1 MQIEDIRNMRYLSS
15 TYIVIMRRGIFCM
28 KLTINKKLNILIL
41 VCILLLA
48 AILSATNF
56 YSKKSDLLEGAQ
68 EKLIS
73 DLQLSYQFLEAKV
86 PGEWQI
92 VDGDLHKGDIN
103 MVGNIEIVDRI
114 GELTEGDKSTIFQY
128 DTRVSTNVMEDGERA
143 VNTKVA
149 EDVAKVVLE
158 QKERFIGR
166 ANVVG
171 EWYLTAYEPLLNS
184 KDEVIGI
191 WFVGVSESP
200 YIDIAVSSMI
210 RDIGVS
216 LVVSLV
222 IVLILTFF
230 TRRSIIVP
238 LIKLKDTANEV
249 ADLNLAT
256 PIFKSKGKDEIA
268 ELTKAFK
275 QMQDRLIEVVTNMSN
290 SSNHVAESAHVL
302 EGISKQTSDSANQ
315 INVTM
320 NEVATG
326 SSTQSD
332 EVKTIMTMMDKTVEE
347 VAGGL
352 YKITDTVQSAQVSSE
367 IARKGEEAIYKA
379 ITHLRQVMQTVATS
393 MESLHRLG
401 ARSEEIGSIV
411 TVITSIADQTNLLA
425 LNAAIEAARAGE
437 HGKGFAVVADEVRK
451 LAEQS
456 NVSAGQITDLI
467 NSMQTETSFTINT
480 MEHNLVEMKEQVS
493 LVNLGGTALGE
504 IVEKVGETEKDVEQL
519 KQVFEYINQNALQVQ
534 GLIKDISAIIEG
546 SAASTQE
553 VAAIVEEQFATIEE
567 MTASSDELARIA
579 DELRGNVNKFKI

>member
-1 MQIEDIRNMRYLSS
+1 M
-15 TYIVIMRRGIFCM
+15 
-28 KLTINKKLNILIL
+28 IL
-41 VCILLLA
+41 VCILSLA
-48 AILSATNF
+48 AILSASNF
-56 YSKKSDLLEGAQ
+56 YSKKSDLLESAQ

-92 VDGDLHKGDIN
+92 VDGQLYKGDVN
-103 MVGNIEIVDRI
+103 MVGNVEIVDRI
-114 GELTEGDKSTIFQY
+114 GELTEGDRSTIFQY

-149 EDVAKVVLE
+149 EDVAQVVLE
-158 QKERFIGR
+158 QGERFVGR

-171 EWYLTAYEPLLNS
+171 EWYLTAYEPIMDS

-191 WFVGVSESP
+191 WFVGVSEKP

-210 RDIGVS
+210 KDVGISLAVS
-216 LVVSLV
+216 VV
-222 IVLILTFF
+222 IVFIFTFF
-230 TRRSIIVP
+230 TRRNIVVP

-249 ADLNLAT
+249 ANLNLVA
-256 PIFKSKGKDEIA
+256 PIFNPKGKDEIA
-268 ELTKAFK
+268 ELARSFK
-275 QMQDRLIEVVTNMSN
+275 QMQNRLIEVATNMSN
-290 SSNHVAESAHVL
+290 SSNQVAESAHVL
-302 EGISKQTSDSANQ
+302 EEISKRTSDSANQ
-315 INVTM
+315 ISATI

-332 EVKTIMTMMDKTVEE
+332 EVRNIVTMMDKTVEE
-347 VAGGL
+347 VATAL
-352 YKITDTVQSAQVSSE
+352 HKVTDTVQSAQASSE
-367 IARKGEEAIYKA
+367 IARQGEEAIHKA
-379 ITHLRQVMQTVATS
+379 ITHLQQVMQTVATS
-393 MESLHRLG
+393 TESLHRLG
-401 ARSEEIGSIV
+401 ARSDEIGSIV

-456 NVSAGQITDLI
+456 NISAGQITNLI
-467 NSMQTETSFTINT
+467 NSMQTETSFTIDT
-480 MEHNLVEMKEQVS
+480 MESNIVEMKEQVS

-579 DELRGNVNKFKI
+579 EELRENAHKFKL